1 MKYFKKIILVLLF
14 LFPISNSF
22 GAMVTFVQ
30 RATVDDSGTYITGVN
45 FNADG
50 TKLFTVYHTKASGDY
65 NHVSEYNLSTPF
77 DISTRTYAG
86 DDERCILNSSDTTTG
101 PINSVYDLEFSNDG
115 TKLFVGRGGNANGAD
130 HDRIFRFDLTT
141 AYDIS
146 TCSFVNQTSSLD
158 SDALQNGS
166 NAGDITSGASA
177 NRLQGLEIN
186 DDGTKLFLIF
196 HHASDNTRLLEYQ
209 LSTPYDL
216 TTISLVANAGM
227 ELEDEVSNPQGMRFS
242 SNGKRIW
249 SVNHTAGSQSVT
261 QISLDVA
268 YSTSSFTIDGTV
280 LIENLGGTD
289 KFDEPRGIAFSAAG
303 LKMYLGTDRVNQGD
317 SNADR
322 INEIDLVCPFNII
335 AGKCPS
341 ITENSDRTGMA
352 EAQIMIAKRI
362 IDHSTKSALHRLEW
376 IRRNKDNQNLTNLNN
391 FNTAIQFYNPL
402 LNYWVKK
409 LPDKLVAVNEA
420 VEGGL
425 SITIGREYKKRNKNS
440 NNLDNFNTAIKSD
453 NPLLNSW
460 MNKLPEK
467 ITAGHASV
475 EKKTED
481 KKQDLFFWSE
491 GSIAVGRVGDTS
503 ISSTKKIGTGAIT
516 VGADKFTNNN
526 GIKGLAFRVGR
537 NNVDVGTAGSNLDT
551 DTYNITYYATSPVED
566 DTKFIDIVI
575 GFGKLKSDLLTVL
588 DGKNLTADRTGNQL
602 YGTIKIKDE
611 IKKDNLILIPS
622 GRFDYGHTILS
633 SYKESGNGAID
644 VKKQHVEAKKL
655 RAAIAMVEDLSNDK
669 YTFKRHGKLEYVA
682 DIDRSSNFKYT
693 YVSDNSTSFND
704 TLHTGALHNLN
715 GEIGFDIIFPEH
727 YSIFV
732 IYERN
737 HAFGSGYTD
746 NIHIALG
753 YLPHKDTE
761 YAFSVD
767 GSDNLM
773 SQFEIKKNINGY
785 DFSFNLK
792 NDLTNLGN
800 DQETSIN
807 LNKIF

>member
-22 GAMVTFVQ
+22 GAMVTE
-30 RATVDDSGTYITGVN
+30 VDDQQIVFEDGGSTFPNGIT
-45 FNADG
+45 FNDDG
-50 TKLFTVYHTKASGDY
+50 TKMF
-65 NHVSEYNLSTPF
+65 VSFSTSTDNSNFNFINEYNLSTPF
-77 DISTRTYAG
+77 DISTHTYAG
-86 DDERCILNSSDTTTG
+86 DDERCDLDVEAGSADLDPTNVGDMAFSSDG
-101 PINSVYDLEFSNDG
+101 LKIFFVNRGLNNVNNDAVYRYDLTTPYDVSTCTFVEDEDPDTEARSNGWRHGDRSPAVQSKSYHVQGIEINPDG
-115 TKLFVGRGGNANGAD
+115 TKIFLSFNGVASG
-130 HDRIFRFDLTT
+130 T
-141 AYDIS
+141 AG
-146 TCSFVNQTSSLD
+146 SLD
-158 SDALQNGS
+158 G
-166 NAGDITSGASA
+166 I
-177 NRLQGLEIN
+177 R
-186 DDGTKLFLIF
+186 
-196 HHASDNTRLLEYQ
+196 EYN

-216 TTISLVANAGM
+216 STMSQVTSAGI
-227 ELEDEVSNPQGMRFS
+227 LLTQSNPDAIFFGL
-242 SNGKRIW
+242 NGKRIF
-249 SVNHTAGSQSVT
+249 VTDHLQYTVT
-261 QISLDVA
+261 QYSLSTA
-268 YSTSSFTIDGTV
+268 YDTSSSTLDGAIVIKDFITTKTANQIRA
-280 LIENLGGTD
+280 L
-289 KFDEPRGIAFSAAG
+289 AFSASG
-303 LKMYLGTDRVNQGD
+303 LKMFVSDDNGSDT
-317 SNADR
+317 
-322 INEIDLVCPFNII
+322 IHEFDLVCPFNII
-335 AGKCPS
+335 AGNCPS

-352 EAQIMIAKRI
+352 EAQIEIAKRT
-362 IDHSTKSALHRLEW
+362 IDHSTDTALNRLKW
-376 IRRNKDNQNLTNLNN
+376 IRRNKDKQNLTNLNN
-391 FNTAIQFYNPL
+391 FNTSIQFYNPL

-409 LPDKLVAVNEA
+409 FPDKLVAVNEA
-420 VEGGL
+420 VEGGR

-460 MNKLPEK
+460 LNKLPEK
-467 ITAGHASV
+467 ITAHLASV

-491 GSIAVGRVGDTS
+491 GSIAVGRIGDTS
-503 ISSTKKIGTGAIT
+503 ISSTKKIGTDAIT
-516 VGADKFTNNN
+516 VGADKFTSNN

-537 NNVDVGTAGSNLDT
+537 NDVDVGTTGSNLDT

-566 DTKFIDIVI
+566 DTKFIDTII

-644 VKKQHVEAKKL
+644 VKKQHVRTKKL
-655 RAAIAMVEDLSNDK
+655 RAAIAIVEDLSSDK
-669 YTFKRHGKLEYVA
+669 YTFKRHGKFEYVV
-682 DIDRSSNFKYT
+682 DIDRSSNFKYR
-693 YVSDNSTSFND
+693 YVSDSSTSFDD
-704 TLHTGALHNLN
+704 TLHTGALHNLS
-715 GEIGFDIIFPEH
+715 GEIGFDIIFPDH

-753 YLPHKDTE
+753 YLPYKDTE
-761 YAFSVD
+761 FAFSVD

-785 DFSFNLK
+785 DFGFNLK

-800 DQETSIN
+800 DQEASIN
-807 LNKIF
+807 LSKVF

>member
-1 MKYFKKIILVLLF
+1 MKSIIRFILAF
-14 LFPISNSF
+14 LIFNL
-22 GAMVTFVQ
+22 TFVKEGHAALSNNDQ
-30 RATVDDSGTYITGVN
+30 ATPLFFQLFSVSDEEAKPRGITFNNDGSKMYIVGEDGDDVN
-45 FNADG
+45 
-50 TKLFTVYHTKASGDY
+50 
-65 NHVSEYNLSTPF
+65 EYNLSTNF
-77 DISTRTYAG
+77 DISTATFVDNFVVRSQ
-86 DDERCILNSSDTTTG
+86 ENS
-101 PINSVYDLEFSNDG
+101 PYSVKFNNDG
-115 TKLFVGRGGNANGAD
+115 TKMFIVGTGSANVNEY
-130 HDRIFRFDLTT
+130 ILST
-141 AYDIS
+141 AYDVS
-146 TCSFVNQTSSLD
+146 TASHETSFSVSSQENKPWGLD
-158 SDALQNGS
+158 FN
-166 NAGDITSGASA
+166 N
-177 NRLQGLEIN
+177 
-186 DDGTKLFLIF
+186 DGTKMFITGATGGGTGAEDINEYSLNVGFDLSEGVNLLRTKD
-196 HHASDNTRLLEYQ
+196 ASVGLLNPEIEPFGIEFNPDGTTMFIIGTKGNDVLQYA
-209 LSTPYDL
+209 LSTGFDVS
-216 TTISLVANAGM
+216 TISFVGGLHVNLQEG
-227 ELEDEVSNPQGMRFS
+227 NPS
-242 SNGKRIW
+242 
-249 SVNHTAGSQSVT
+249 
-261 QISLDVA
+261 
-268 YSTSSFTIDGTV
+268 
-280 LIENLGGTD
+280 
-289 KFDEPRGIAFSAAG
+289 GIAFSTSG
-303 LKMYLGTDRVNQGD
+303 LRMFITGD
-317 SNADR
+317 SGVEV
-322 INEIDLVCPFNII
+322 NEYHLSCPFNLFS
-335 AGKCPS
+335 GKCPS
-341 ITENSDRTGMA
+341 ITKNKDRTGIA
-352 EAQIMIAKRI
+352 EAQIMIAKRT

-391 FNTAIQFYNPL
+391 FNTSIQFDNPL

-409 LPDKLVAVNEA
+409 FPDKLVAVNEA
-420 VEGGL
+420 VEGGR

-460 MNKLPEK
+460 MNKLPEEIAEYQASVEK
-467 ITAGHASV
+467 KTEEASV

-491 GSIAVGRVGDTS
+491 GSIAVGRIGDTS
-503 ISSTKKIGTGAIT
+503 ISSTKKIGTDAIT

-551 DTYNITYYATSPVED
+551 DTYNITYYATSPIED
-566 DTKFIDIVI
+566 DTKFIDTII

-622 GRFDYGHTILS
+622 GQFDYGHTILS

-644 VKKQHVEAKKL
+644 VEKQHVRTKKL
-655 RAAIAMVEDLSNDK
+655 RAAMAIVEDLSSDK

-693 YVSDNSTSFND
+693 YVSDDSTSFND

-746 NIHIALG
+746 NIYIALG

-761 YAFSVD
+761 YAFSIN
-767 GSDNLM
+767 GSENLM
-773 SQFEIKKNINGY
+773 SQFKIKKNINGY
-785 DFSFNLK
+785 DLSFNL
-792 NDLTNLGN
+792 NDDLTNLGN
-800 DQETSIN
+800 NKEASIN
-807 LNKIF
+807 LNKVF

>member
-1 MKYFKKIILVLLF
+1 MKSIIRFILAF
-14 LFPISNSF
+14 LIFNL
-22 GAMVTFVQ
+22 TFVKED
-30 RATVDDSGTYITGVN
+30 A
-45 FNADG
+45 AA
-50 TKLFTVYHTKASGDY
+50 LESGDKA
-65 NHVSEYNLSTPF
+65 TPLF
-77 DISTRTYAG
+77 VQFF
-86 DDERCILNSSDTTTG
+86 
-101 PINSVYDLEFSNDG
+101 SVVTEENKPRGLTFSNDG
-115 TKLFVGRGGNANGAD
+115 TKMFVVGGQADNSSTSGNAD
-130 HDRIFRFDLTT
+130 DDLHEYTLST
-141 AYDIS
+141 AFDIS
-146 TCSFVNQTSSLD
+146 TASYVDSLAISVGDPMCVKFNNDGSKMFVSETTNDRVHEYLLTSNFDLSSATYESFFSVQDDD
-158 SDALQNGS
+158 STLFAFDFN
-166 NAGDITSGASA
+166 N
-177 NRLQGLEIN
+177 
-186 DDGTKLFLIF
+186 DGTMMYVAGGQNDTIYQYKLDVGFDLSEGVNLLRTKDVSAQDGEPFGIEF
-196 HHASDNTRLLEYQ
+196 NPDGTRMFIIGTSHNDVDQYD
-209 LSTPYDL
+209 LSTGFN
-216 TTISLVANAGM
+216 ISTLSHVGF
-227 ELEDEVSNPQGMRFS
+227 LRLDDEEVNPSG
-242 SNGKRIW
+242 
-249 SVNHTAGSQSVT
+249 
-261 QISLDVA
+261 L
-268 YSTSSFTIDGTV
+268 
-280 LIENLGGTD
+280 
-289 KFDEPRGIAFSAAG
+289 AFSPSG
-303 LKMYLGTDRVNQGD
+303 LKMFMIGDRGDRVN
-317 SNADR
+317 
-322 INEIDLVCPFNII
+322 EYHLKCPFTLFSGN
-335 AGKCPS
+335 CPS
-341 ITENSDRTGMA
+341 ITKNSDRTGIA
-352 EAQIMIAKRI
+352 EAQIMIVKRI
-362 IDHSTKSALHRLEW
+362 IDHSTKSALNRLKW

-391 FNTAIQFYNPL
+391 FNTVIQFYNPL

-467 ITAGHASV
+467 ITAGQASV

-491 GSIAVGRVGDTS
+491 GSIAVGRIGDTS

-516 VGADKFTNNN
+516 VGVDKFTSNN

-537 NNVDVGTAGSNLDT
+537 DNVDVGTAGSNLDT

-566 DTKFIDIVI
+566 DTKFIDTII

-588 DGKNLTADRTGNQL
+588 DGKNLTADRTGIQL

-644 VKKQHVEAKKL
+644 VKKQHVRTKKL
-655 RAAIAMVEDLSNDK
+655 RAAMAMVEDLSNDK

-693 YVSDNSTSFND
+693 YVSDSSTKFND

-767 GSDNLM
+767 GLDNLM

-785 DFSFNLK
+785 DFNFNLK

-800 DQETSIN
+800 DQEASIN
-807 LNKIF
+807 LNKVF

>member
-1 MKYFKKIILVLLF
+1 MKFLKKIIFVLLF

-30 RATVDDSGTYITGVN
+30 NKDVSDSEMVVAGIH
-45 FNADG
+45 FNPAG
-50 TKLFTVYHTKASGDY
+50 TKMFVVSSKKSNDYTDVY
-65 NHVSEYNLSTPF
+65 EYNLSTPF
-77 DISTRTYAG
+77 DISTASYAT
-86 DDERCILNSSDTTTG
+86 DAERCNLDSGSTSLGPNSF
-101 PINSVYDLEFSNDG
+101 VYDLEFSNDG
-115 TKLFVGRGGNANGAD
+115 MKLFVGRGNNAASTDAD
-130 HDRIFRFDLTT
+130 RVFRFDLTSP
-141 AYDIS
+141 YDVS
-146 TCSFVNQTSSLD
+146 TCSFVNQTSELD
-158 SDALQNGS
+158 SSALQDDS
-166 NAGDITSGASA
+166 NAGNVTRGSS
-177 NRLQGLEIN
+177 NRLQGIEIS
-186 DDGTKLFLIF
+186 DDGTKLFAIF
-196 HHASDNTRLLEYQ
+196 HSTGGNTRLLEYQ
-209 LSTPYDL
+209 LSTAFDL
-216 TTISLVANAGM
+216 SDISLVTNAGI
-227 ELEDEVSNPQGMRFS
+227 ELEDETTNPKGIRFS
-242 SNGKRIW
+242 PDGKRLW
-249 SVNHTAGSQSVT
+249 AVDHQDAATGKDVT

-268 YSTSSFTIDGTV
+268 FSTSSFTIDGTV
-280 LIENLGGTD
+280 SIASTNAQ
-289 KFDEPRGIAFSAAG
+289 PNGIAFSTNG
-303 LKMYLGTDRVNQGD
+303 LKMYVGGD
-317 SNADR
+317 TTKLV
-322 INEIDLVCPFNII
+322 IEYDLACPFNII
-335 AGKCPS
+335 TGKCPS

-352 EAQIMIAKRI
+352 EAQIMIAKRN
-362 IDHSTKSALHRLEW
+362 IDYSTKSALHRLEW

-391 FNTAIQFYNPL
+391 FNTAIQFDNPL

-409 LPDKLVAVNEA
+409 LPDTIVKVNEE
-420 VEGGL
+420 VEGGQ
-425 SITIGREYKKRNKNS
+425 SITVGQKHKKGKKNS
-440 NNLDNFNTAIKSD
+440 NNLNNFTTTFKSD
-453 NPLLNSW
+453 NPLLSFW

-467 ITAGHASV
+467 ITASKASV

-481 KKQDLFFWSE
+481 KKQDFFFWSE
-491 GSIAVGRVGDTS
+491 ASIAVGRIGDTS
-503 ISSTKKIGTGAIT
+503 ISSTKKIGIDAIT

-537 NNVDVGTAGSNLDT
+537 NNVDVGAAGSNLDT

-566 DTKFIDIVI
+566 DTKFIDTII

-644 VKKQHVEAKKL
+644 VKKQHVRTKKL

-693 YVSDNSTSFND
+693 YVSDSSTSFND

-753 YLPHKDTE
+753 YLPYKDTE
-761 YAFSVD
+761 YVFSVD
-767 GSDNLM
+767 GLDNLM

-785 DFSFNLK
+785 DFNFNLK

-800 DQETSIN
+800 DQEVAIN
-807 LNKIF
+807 LRKIF